1 VAGGKHVRKTVYIN
15 KPSVKNLVSGPNIS
29 AHEQQGSRNFLIESL
44 ADPRISRSAMLY
56 RTMAEINPTRDS
68 KQKDSV
74 AEIKKLAAYVG
85 RYYARNGIWFD

>member
-1 VAGGKHVRKTVYIN
+1 
-15 KPSVKNLVSGPNIS
+15 
-29 AHEQQGSRNFLIESL
+29 
-44 ADPRISRSAMLY
+44 MLY